1 MRPKNLK
8 VALTGLV
15 FFLFAGFVVVQ
26 GVRKTWVYYYTPAE
40 LMERAA
46 QVDGRVVKT
55 SGVVV
60 PGTVEREGLN
70 VRFLMAE
77 EGETLRV
84 AYRGPL
90 PDAFTDE
97 VPVVVEGTFR
107 AADRF
112 VEATTLMT
120 KCPSRYEEAESTG
133 G

>member
-40 LMERAA
+40 LMSRAS

-55 SGVVV
+55 SGTVV
-60 PGTVEREGLN
+60 PGTVAREGLE
-70 VRFLMAE
+70 VRFAMAE

-84 AYRGPL
+84 TYRGPL

-97 VPVVVEGTFR
+97 VPVVVEGTFH
-107 AADRF
+107 ASDRR
-112 VEATTLMT
+112 VDATSLMT
-120 KCPSRYEEAESTG
+120 KCPSRYQEAEASG